1 VVLKLHTLPY
11 EFIYFYVILI
21 MVTVAVAGGTTGI
34 GSNIVREIV
43 ATKKHQVV
51 VLSRSEQPN
60 LETEGVSVRV
70 VDYTSPEGLKSAL
83 RGVHT
88 VISCIWSFGLDF
100 GPSQLALLR
109 AAQDAGVKRFVPSD
123 WATDKYDAVSAYAAK
138 ATVWN
143 AVAESGLEY
152 TRFINGIWMN
162 LWGLGTPHDEAKA
175 LSGYSGPP
183 FLIDLKKR
191 TALIPGDGSQKVVF
205 TNMRDVGKFVAAS
218 LDLKQWDHDSKIAG
232 DRKSYGELVELAER
246 ITRVSFEKTYCPES
260 QIKSVLAGNPDP
272 EQLFFHQF
280 MQLIVEGELDFIN
293 PNVNSKFPEIKPT
306 TAEEYLTK
314 YWAEV

>member
-1 VVLKLHTLPY
+1 
-11 EFIYFYVILI
+11 
-21 MVTVAVAGGTTGI
+21 MVF
-34 GSNIVREIV
+34 
-43 ATKKHQVV
+43 
-51 VLSRSEQPN
+51 RS
-60 LETEGVSVRV
+60 
-70 VDYTSPEGLKSAL
+70 GL
-83 RGVHT
+83 R
-88 VISCIWSFGLDF
+88 
-100 GPSQLALLR
+100 PSQLALLR
-109 AAQDAGVKRFVPSD
+109 AAQEAGVKRFVPSD
-123 WATDKYDAVSAYAAK
+123 WPTDKYDAVSAYAAK

-191 TALIPGDGSQKVVF
+191 TALIPGDGSQKLVF
-205 TNMRDVGKFVAAS
+205 TNMRDLGKFVAA
-218 LDLKQWDHDSKIAG
+218 
-232 DRKSYGELVELAER
+232 
-246 ITRVSFEKTYCPES
+246 RVSFVKTYCPES

-306 TAEEYLTK
+306 TAEEYLKK